1 MRNLSNIFRSLA
13 MATGVTLVT
22 LAGFGTQEA
31 NAQYYDD
38 GYSNQGYNNQGYNNQ
53 GYDNGY
59 DNGYGYDDGGYNYN
73 YNSNDYTAFY
83 NDLAPHGQWFRDPRY
98 GMVWVPRVNAGFVPY
113 QTNGYWAM
121 TQYGNT
127 WMSSYSWGWA
137 AFHYGRWT
145 YDQMYGWIWLPG
157 RTWGPAWVSWRQG
170 GGYYGWAPLGP
181 GMSIHMSFGYNQGFN
196 CWTFVPMGNIYH
208 TGGYNTYMRNV
219 NIYNVYNRTT
229 VINNYNRQGG
239 RNYVLGPS
247 RGDVEGSV
255 RRPVTVYNL
264 SDRSTRGAASVRGNS
279 ISMYRPDVAQVSRS
293 SRNVDVRN
301 VRSIDVSSRNNNGSG
316 SRNTRDQQQN
326 NGRGTRNNPGLR
338 PGNNTDMRG
347 GRDAA
352 SPQRNIDSRQGGRQL
367 NAAPDRVAPS
377 RQVAPTAPARTT
389 SPSPVRE
396 SNSRQNMIPGN
407 NMPQR
412 NMAPAPARQMSPAPE
427 RRQSPAP
434 APTRNMA
441 PTPAP
446 SRTMSPAPGSNR
458 ENMAPPRREMA
469 APRSSAPAMQ
479 RSSAP
484 APRGENR
491 GSAPARSN
499 DGGGRPM
506 GGGRR

>member
-13 MATGVTLVT
+13 MATGVTIVT
-22 LAGFGTQEA
+22 LAGFGTQKA
-31 NAQYYDD
+31 QAQYYDD
-38 GYSNQGYNNQGYNNQ
+38 DYSNQGYNNQGYGNQ

-59 DNGYGYDDGGYNYN
+59 DNGYGYDDGGYDYN

-98 GMVWVPRVNAGFVPY
+98 GMVWVPRVGAGFVPY

-145 YDQMYGWIWLPG
+145 FDQMYGWIWLPG

-181 GMSIHMSFGYNQGFN
+181 GMSISMSFGYNPGFN
-196 CWTFVPMGNIYH
+196 CWTFVPAGNIYH

-247 RGDVEGSV
+247 RGDVEGSA
-255 RRPVTVYNL
+255 RRPVRVYNL
-264 SDRSTRGAASVRGNS
+264 SDRSTRGAASVRGNN
-279 ISMYRPDVAQVSRS
+279 ISLYRPDVAQVSRS
-293 SRNVDVRN
+293 TRNVDVRN
-301 VRSIDVSSRNNNGSG
+301 VRSIDVSSRNRNNGTDAVRNGRDQQLNNNRGTRSNESLRPGSNINRSG
-316 SRNTRDQQQN
+316 SREAVN
-326 NGRGTRNNPGLR
+326 
-338 PGNNTDMRG
+338 
-347 GRDAA
+347 
-352 SPQRNIDSRQGGRQL
+352 PQRNIAPRQDNRQL
-367 NAAPDRVAPS
+367 NTAPDRVNPSRSVAPAAPS
-377 RQVAPTAPARTT
+377 RTT
-389 SPSPVRE
+389 SPARDMDR
-396 SNSRQNMIPGN
+396 RQNMTPAV
-407 NMPQR
+407 PQR
-412 NMAPAPARQMSPAPE
+412 NITPAPPARQMSPAPE
-427 RRQSPAP
+427 RRQQNMAP
-434 APTRNMA
+434 APSRNMA
-441 PTPAP
+441 PAP
-446 SRTMSPAPGSNR
+446 SRTMSPPPNSSR
-458 ENMAPPRREMA
+458 QNMEAPRREMA
-469 APRSSAPAMQ
+469 APRSSAPAVQ

-484 APRGENR
+484 APRMENR

>member
-1 MRNLSNIFRSLA
+1 MRNLSNTFRSLA

-22 LAGFGTQEA
+22 LAGFGTQKA
-31 NAQYYDD
+31 HAQYNDD

-53 GYDNGY
+53 GYNNSY
-59 DNGYGYDDGGYNYN
+59 DNGYGYDDGGYDYN

-98 GMVWVPRVNAGFVPY
+98 GMVWVPRVGSGFVPY

-145 YDQMYGWIWLPG
+145 FDQMYGWIWLPG

-181 GMSIHMSFGYNQGFN
+181 GMSISMSFGYNQGFN
-196 CWTFVPMGNIYH
+196 CWTFVPMGNIYNS
-208 TGGYNTYMRNV
+208 GGYNRYMRNV

-247 RGDVEGSV
+247 RGDVEGSA

-264 SDRSTRGAASVRGNS
+264 SDRGSRGAATVRGNNIS
-279 ISMYRPDVAQVSRS
+279 IYRPDVAQVSRS

-301 VRSIDVSSRNNNGSG
+301 VRSIDVSSRNRDNSG
-316 SRNTRDQQQN
+316 TGAGRNTRNQPVN
-326 NGRGTRNNPGLR
+326 NDRRNLNNDGQR
-338 PGNNTDMRG
+338 PGNNSNMNRG
-347 GRDAA
+347 SRDAN
-352 SPQRNIDSRQGGRQL
+352 PQRNLAPVPDNRQL
-367 NAAPDRVAPS
+367 NTTPTRSNDRSGSVAPVPPTRTISPERDNGRRQNTAPD
-377 RQVAPTAPARTT
+377 
-389 SPSPVRE
+389 
-396 SNSRQNMIPGN
+396 
-407 NMPQR
+407 MPQR
-412 NMAPAPARQMSPAPE
+412 NVAPAPNRNIDVAPE
-427 RRQSPAP
+427 RRQPAPSAPSRNVAPAPQRTISPAP
-434 APTRNMA
+434 DNSRRMNTAP
-441 PTPAP
+441 P
-446 SRTMSPAPGSNR
+446 SREMS
-458 ENMAPPRREMA
+458 
-469 APRSSAPAMQ
+469 APRTSAPAMQ
-479 RSSAP
+479 RTAAP
-484 APRGENR
+484 QRMENR
-491 GSAPARSN
+491 SSAPARSN
-499 DGGGRPM
+499 DAGGRPM